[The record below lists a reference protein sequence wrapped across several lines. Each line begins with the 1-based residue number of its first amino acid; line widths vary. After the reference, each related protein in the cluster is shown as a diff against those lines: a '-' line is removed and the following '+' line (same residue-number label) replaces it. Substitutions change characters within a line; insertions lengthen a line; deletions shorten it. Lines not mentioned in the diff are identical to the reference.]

1 MSCSQIISKVQ
12 LKRFISVRATS
23 SAIPYRSYTI
33 YPEHIPPAK
42 TMGALSLQTINFH
55 QIVPHLGCAAFPHD
69 TTRQLSTINNN
80 LSSYFQMKF
89 INTRVFT
96 PILTLNH
103 IWYTHIWQSY
113 LPRRSWCAPYISL
126 SSIVAAVLHCC
137 GWLLYGCGAP
147 HSKVPAPLHGNGSS
161 NNSLWKHTY
170 IIMYETLTNS
180 APAFIINAFY
190 NEIYAVSMR
199 GIIALRMNCNDISR
213 NGAEIDYPEKYW

>member
-1 MSCSQIISKVQ
+1 
-12 LKRFISVRATS
+12 
-23 SAIPYRSYTI
+23 
-33 YPEHIPPAK
+33 
-42 TMGALSLQTINFH
+42 MGALSVQTINFH
-55 QIVPHLGCAAFPHD
+55 QIVPHLGCAAFPND

-126 SSIVAAVLHCC
+126 SSISTVGRYIAVAAVLLHCC
-137 GWLLYGCGAP
+137 GYGYYGCGAP
-147 HSKVPAPLHGNGSS
+147 HSKAPARLHGNGSS
-161 NNSLWKHTY
+161 NNSQWKHIY
-170 IIMYETLTNS
+170 MYETLTNS

-190 NEIYAVSMR
+190 NEIYAVSIR
-199 GIIALRMNCNDISR
+199 SIIALRMNCNDISR
-213 NGAEIDYPEKYW
+213 NGAEIDYPEKYWLPCKIMLACRCYKQCIRSSFRALTHL